1 MLKLETHSPERLRRF
16 PLLCAIA
23 KKVDTAAAKR
33 PLRGARWSGPSRYL
47 AALGL
52 FWLTGLH
59 AQTTEAQPNAPAL
72 YQQHCAVC
80 HGAQRTGIMGP
91 ALLPESLE
99 RVRPAEV

>member
-33 PLRGARWSGPSRYL
+33 PLRGSRWSGPSRYL

-52 FWLTGLH
+52 FWLAGLH
-59 AQTTEAQPNAPAL
+59 AQTTEALQPNAPAL
-72 YQQHCAVC
+72 YQPVEPD
-80 HGAQRTGIMGP
+80 TT
-91 ALLPESLE
+91 
-99 RVRPAEV
+99 VVEVPSELVTVSETS